1 MPIPT
6 YDQIM
11 LPMLDFIKD
20 GKPRSMAETID
31 YMADYFKLSSEERLV
46 MIPSGQSSYIR
57 NRTGWCR
64 TYLHKAGLIFLPER
78 GYVQIT
84 QQGLDVL
91 AEKPKFIDVKYLKRF
106 SGFLD
111 FRTYKKEPNAA
122 VAVVDHAEQLPEDM
136 LYTSY
141 EILRKNLAD
150 ELLEQI
156 KKSSPRFFEQLV
168 IDVLLAMG
176 YGGSR
181 TDAGKLVGGAGDGGI
196 DGIINEDKLGLDVI
210 YLQAKRWEGVVG
222 SKEIRNFVGSL
233 VGRKANKGVFITTS
247 SYTKDAI
254 QYAADVQHK
263 VILIDGD
270 KLVDL
275 MIEYNVGVSKEYSYE
290 IKKID
295 LDYFEE

>member
-6 YDQIM
+6 YNQM
-11 LPMLDFIKD
+11 LLPMLEFIKN
-20 GKPRSMAETID
+20 GKPYTMSQTVD
-31 YMADYFKLSSEERLV
+31 YMADYYQLTPEERVL

-57 NRTGWCR
+57 GRTGWCR

-78 GYVQIT
+78 GYIQIT

-91 AEKPKFIDVKYLKRF
+91 AEKPKFIDVKYLKKF
-106 SGFLD
+106 PGFLN
-111 FRTYKKEPNAA
+111 FLTYKKEPSETV
-122 VAVVDHAEQLPEDM
+122 VAVEHADQSPEDM

-141 EILRKNLAD
+141 EILQKNLAG

-210 YLQAKRWEGVVG
+210 YLQAKRWEGLVG